1 MLHLFLDELFNCFLI
16 FSGGGGGSNLFIFSQ
31 VYICKFHNFAN
42 PRKGGPYHLLTH
54 SLPPAHISIRACIY
68 NQEVFKNKKIII
80 QFADYTTYPVEV
92 NVLKAIYS
100 WNVCVKEYKVLIMS
114 GCNVI
119 FF

>member
-1 MLHLFLDELFNCFLI
+1 M
-16 FSGGGGGSNLFIFSQ
+16 
-31 VYICKFHNFAN
+31 FHNFAN

-80 QFADYTTYPVEV
+80 QFSDYTTYPVEV
-92 NVLKAIYS
+92 NVLKATNS
-100 WNVCVKEYKVLIMS
+100 WNVCVKEYKLFIMS

-119 FF
+119 FV

>member
-16 FSGGGGGSNLFIFSQ
+16 FSGGGGVKFFFFH
-31 VYICKFHNFAN
+31 KFHNFAN

-100 WNVCVKEYKVLIMS
+100 WNVCVKEYKILIMS

>member
-1 MLHLFLDELFNCFLI
+1 M
-16 FSGGGGGSNLFIFSQ
+16 
-31 VYICKFHNFAN
+31 FHNFAN

-80 QFADYTTYPVEV
+80 QFADYTSYPVEV
-92 NVLKAIYS
+92 NVLKTIYS

-119 FF
+119 FFKSAIFNMSFVKKEKNRNGYFLLFVSVSDCILLL